1 MTLNELLGNHRRAQ
15 VNAMSAGSRDARET
29 YFDLVAYYAKR
40 IREARDD
47 GAPQP
52 GAARGGER
60 T

>member
-15 VNAMSAGSRDARET
+15 VNAMNAGSRDGRDT

-40 IREARDD
+40 IREARDS
-47 GAPQP
+47 GASRPWS
-52 GAARGGER
+52 ARGEKR